1 MYLHLGSDIVVP
13 TKSIIG
19 IFDIE
24 NTSVSKST
32 KEFLYNAE
40 KTGKVI
46 YVTTDL
52 PKSFVISKQK
62 DNFLVYISAISAAT
76 LKKRAVIK

>member
-76 LKKRAVIK
+76 LKKRAVIR

>member
-46 YVTTDL
+46 YVSTDL

>member
-62 DNFLVYISAISAAT
+62 DNFTVYISAISAAT